1 MENADGFID
10 KYKTKVIQVIF
21 KLFKEQ
27 SLRKSQRRSRE
38 NNGGVMQNLK
48 MRRNGTRRNDKAVQ
62 TNPID
67 EMDKVKFLETDY
79 AKILK

>member
-1 MENADGFID
+1 MENEEGFID